1 MIYLSSSCVQMLDYF
16 PKAISYSTNGDLY
29 IVAVKN
35 EEMRIGDLESGMER
49 RDEILKLTSFKGK
62 LEKYHSTGDSGSWIS
77 DLSIL
82 QNGDILIW

>member
-1 MIYLSSSCVQMLDYF
+1 MLDYF

-35 EEMRIGDLESGMER
+35 EELRIGDLETGMER
-49 RDEILKLTSFKGK
+49 KDEILKLPSFKRK
-62 LEKYHSTGDSGSWIS
+62 LEQYHSTGESGSWIS

-82 QNGDILIW
+82 QNGDLLIW